1 MLEAMANQKTNH
13 VTRPPQSEEN
23 DASELDC
30 GWIACTSDEL
40 FSTKPSLFDIKV
52 ELPPRRAGT
61 VPQISWPKVTDSATG
76 IVKATQRDL
85 RRYKA
90 MRAGFNSFQHNP
102 SIDPITSGSDT
113 GTDDE
118 QATLLPKSKPKEI
131 HESGVPQEDEIVEP
145 IRWAAIAY
153 NSLMWWASPGER
165 NTELDEEHEEDGR
178 FVNTVID
185 IENDKLEVAVTAYFH
200 HLTSSIFRPIL
211 HLSDT
216 AASDAAA
223 NGTDGTDRAFVS
235 KEDLASMGLDVWSKA
250 DREFV
255 RSLVKVY
262 FRRDADV
269 QGASIE
275 CCGVTV
281 F

>member
-1 MLEAMANQKTNH
+1 MLESIAKQRTHH
-13 VTRPPQSEEN
+13 VTGHPENEHN
-23 DASELDC
+23 DASKLGC

-40 FSTKPSLFDIKV
+40 FSTKPSLFDIKA

-61 VPQISWPKVTDSATG
+61 VPQVSWPKVTDSATG

-90 MRAGFNSFQHNP
+90 MRAAFSSLQRDR

-118 QATLLPKSKPKEI
+118 QATLLPKTKPKKI

-145 IRWAAIAY
+145 VPWAAIAY
-153 NSLMWWASPGER
+153 NSLMWWASAGER
-165 NTELDEEHEEDGR
+165 TTELDEEHEEDGR
-178 FVNTVID
+178 FVDTVINA
-185 IENDKLEVAVTAYFH
+185 ESDKLEVAMTAYFH

-216 AASDAAA
+216 ATSDAAV
-223 NGTDGTDRAFVS
+223 DGSDRVFVS

-262 FRRDADV
+262 CHRDADV

-281 F
+281 L